1 MFPRISIKFLG
12 TMWRYILY
20 KSKYRINIT
29 NRWLGSEKYLLTIL
43 TNGGIS
49 EGMYKRFRNWCE
61 LKLFFFSFHLDIN
74 ECAERKMCKSNEKC
88 INIEGSFRC
97 EAPQCPSGKRLSPDG
112 TRCEGAYHLEYLP
125 IPRSR

>member
-1 MFPRISIKFLG
+1 MFLRLSG
-12 TMWRYILY
+12 TGVNLY
-20 KSKYRINIT
+20 
-29 NRWLGSEKYLLTIL
+29 
-43 TNGGIS
+43 
-49 EGMYKRFRNWCE
+49 
-61 LKLFFFSFHLDIN
+61 FFSFHLDIN

-125 IPRSR
+125 IPNYITLQIGCHALCYVTVE